1 MNQRQANI
9 EMLRIISMF
18 FIVVGHSLCHSIIAG
33 KVFPHQSFVH
43 LSIQYLSMLTSTAV
57 NCYILISG
65 YFLVTSKRIKWSK
78 LIGLWLQ
85 VFFYSVFFYVL
96 HLFVNTSDVFSF
108 KALFKVSM
116 PIMFNTQNNCYWF
129 VAQYF
134 GLYVIHPF
142 INKMLLSLTKTQ
154 HKVLLFILTVMFC
167 LYGNVFYSQRGFSL
181 SWFIYLYILAAYMR
195 CYGISLLSKYSNIKL
210 YFLLPIIPLVWGLF
224 VNIGNLPL
232 AGHYDN
238 IYCLLM
244 SLVLFQ
250 AFVNIRL
257 FSDMINKIILRVS
270 PFVLGVYLIH
280 DNCFVRE
287 LLWKFLDF
295 WVESPWIIPIILF
308 YSSVILFF
316 SVIIDCLRKY
326 MFAYLCVDRLSVI
339 IKKIFAKCIK

>member
-65 YFLVTSKRIKWSK
+65 YFLVTSKRIKYGK

-85 VFFYSVFFYVL
+85 VFFYSAFFYIL
-96 HLFVNTSDVFSF
+96 HLFLDTSSVFSF

-116 PIMFNTQNNCYWF
+116 PIMFNMQNNCYWF

-142 INKMLLSLTKTQ
+142 LNKMLLSLTKTQ

-195 CYGISLLSKYSNIKL
+195 SYGISLLSKYSNIKL
-210 YFLLPIIPLVWGLF
+210 YFLLPIIPLVLGLF

-232 AGHYDN
+232 AGNYDN
-238 IYCLLM
+238 IYCLFM

-257 FSDMINKIILRVS
+257 TSDMIKKIILRVS
-270 PFVLGVYLIH
+270 PFILGVYLIH
-280 DNCFVRE
+280 DNSFVRE
-287 LLWKFLDF
+287 ILWKYLVF
-295 WVESPWIIPIILF
+295 WVDSSWIIPILLF

-316 SVIIDCLRKY
+316 SVIIDYLRKY
-326 MFAYLCVDRLSVI
+326 MFTYLCVDRL
-339 IKKIFAKCIK
+339 CIKLDKYLQNV